1 MVIVISLSVLFLP
14 SIDADENGASL
25 LTVEANSKILTNSTI
40 KIV

>member
-14 SIDADENGASL
+14 SIDVDGNGASL
-25 LTVEANSKILTNSTI
+25 LTVEANSKFLTNSTI